1 MKLLV
6 IGGTKLVGPGVVEA
20 ALEAGHEVTTF
31 NRGVSNPGR
40 FGSHVEELY
49 GDRDGGLQP
58 LEGRTWDAVV
68 DTCGYV
74 PRIVEQSARLL
85 ADATEHYTFVSTLS
99 VYKDTSFQGS
109 DETAPL
115 ADTDGVT
122 TEEVTGDSYGP
133 LKVLCEQIVQDVYGD
148 RAFIPRPGLVVGPND
163 HTDRFVYW
171 PWRVAQGGE
180 VLAPQPPDYPVQ
192 VIDGRDLG
200 SWIVRMAEA
209 CGSGAFNAVGPE
221 QPFTLQELLETCRDV
236 SGSDATFTW
245 AGADFLAEQKV
256 EPWSDLPLWI
266 PGEEYAGFHSNDVTK
281 AFAAGL
287 TFRPLTETV
296 KDTLAW
302 ASERPADHEW
312 QAGLKPERETELLHA
327 WHANGMLG
335 RGS

>member
-20 ALEAGHEVTTF
+20 ALAAGHEVCTF

-40 FGSHVEELY
+40 FGTQVEELH
-49 GDRDGGLQP
+49 GDRDGRLQA
-58 LEGRTWDAVV
+58 LEGRTWDSVV

-85 ADATEHYTFVSTLS
+85 ADATEQYVFVSTLS
-99 VYKDTSFQGS
+99 VYKDTSLLHS
-109 DETAPL
+109 DESAPL
-115 ADTDGVT
+115 ADTEGFAD

-133 LKVLCEQIVQDVYGD
+133 LKVLCERIVQDIYGE

-200 SWIVRMAEA
+200 AWIVRMAEQR
-209 CGSGAFNAVGPE
+209 GSGAFNAVGPE
-221 QPFTLQELLETCRDV
+221 QPFTMQTLLETCREV
-236 SGSDATFTW
+236 SGSDATVTW
-245 AGADFLAEQKV
+245 VSAEFLAGHKV
-256 EPWSDLPLWI
+256 EPWGDIPLWM
-266 PGEEYAGFHSNDVTK
+266 PGEEYAGFHSNDVSK
-281 AFAAGL
+281 AVAAGL
-287 TFRPLTETV
+287 TFRPLAETV
-296 KDTLAW
+296 TDTLAW

-312 QAGLKPERETELLHA
+312 KAGLRAERESELLKA
-327 WHANGMLG
+327 WHASNG
-335 RGS
+335 